1 METKSKNISLKAILI
16 IIAVGVWAIV
26 LQNAGIIPTK
36 QNVYVKGGYM
46 SVDVDNTVDVR
57 GSVDVD
63 NTVDVNIYEIN
74 GYNQVTTGSGTHSVF
89 PYGYM
94 LPVDNW

>member
-16 IIAVGVWAIV
+16 AIGIGIWVIV

-36 QNVYVKGGYM
+36 QNVYVKGGYI
-46 SVDVDNTVDVR
+46 DADIDGTVDVR

-63 NTVDVNIYEIN
+63 NTVSVSIDEVLGRDGKKYYYNN
-74 GYNQVTTGSGTHSVF
+74 SGY
-89 PYGYM
+89 
-94 LPVDNW
+94 